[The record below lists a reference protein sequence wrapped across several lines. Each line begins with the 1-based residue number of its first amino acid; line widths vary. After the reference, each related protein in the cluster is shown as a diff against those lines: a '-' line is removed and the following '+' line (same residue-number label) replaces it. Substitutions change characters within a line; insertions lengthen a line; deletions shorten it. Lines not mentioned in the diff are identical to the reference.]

1 MLTWNDIVKLATDGN
16 ADPDCEVRNSEDE
29 WRKQLTPEQF
39 HVTRQH
45 GTERPF
51 SSGMC
56 ELFEPGKYACVCCDA
71 LLFDAGKKFDS
82 GTGWPSFTQPATDNA
97 ISYHGDNTMGMA
109 RIETL
114 CNSCE
119 AHLGPV
125 FPDGPPPGGLRY
137 CMNAVALKKVEEI
150 DAVATFGGGCYWCTE
165 AVFRSVKGVSAVR
178 SGFSDGEAADPTYKE
193 VCTGETGYAEV
204 IQINYDPK
212 VVSYGELL
220 RIHMG
225 THDPTTLN
233 AQGADMGT
241 QYRSIILYRSNQERQ
256 IAEDLLEEI
265 SDTFDSDIVTV
276 VKDFDRFYPA
286 PEEHDDYYNR
296 NPNQGYCQ
304 AVISPKIAKFRRTFQ
319 YLLSPE
325 K

>member
-1 MLTWNDIVKLATDGN
+1 MLTWNDIVKFATDGN
-16 ADPDCEVRNSEDE
+16 PDPDFEVRKSEDE
-29 WRKQLTPEQF
+29 WRSQLTPEQF

-56 ELFEPGKYACVCCDA
+56 ELFEPGKYACVCCGA
-71 LLFDAGKKFDS
+71 LLFDAGEKFDS
-82 GTGWPSFTQPATDNA
+82 GTGWPSFTQPAQENA
-97 ISYHGDNTMGMA
+97 ISYHGDNMMGMT

-114 CNSCE
+114 CNTCG
-119 AHLGPV
+119 AHLGHV
-125 FPDGPPPGGLRY
+125 FPDGPSPSGLRY
-137 CMNAVALKKVEEI
+137 CMNAVALKRIEET

-165 AVFRSVKGVSAVR
+165 AVFRGVKGVSAVR
-178 SGFSDGEAADPTYKE
+178 SGFSDGEVANPTYKE

-204 IQINYDPK
+204 VQINYDPK
-212 VVSYGELL
+212 VVSYEELL

-233 AQGADMGT
+233 AQGADIGT
-241 QYRSIILYRSNQERQ
+241 QYRSTILYRSDRERQ
-256 IAEDLLEEI
+256 IAENLLEEI
-265 SDTFDSDIVTV
+265 SDTFESDIVTV
-276 VKDFDRFYPA
+276 VTNFDRFYPA
-286 PEEHDDYYNR
+286 PEDHDDYYNR

-304 AVISPKIAKFRRTFQ
+304 AVISPKIAKFRKTFQ
-319 YLLSPE
+319 YLLSSG